1 MANKILYIQKEGVTT
16 GDPAL
21 CSPFLIWS
29 LYAHTA
35 RHIPSLMGRV
45 EEFAVR
51 VYMLLSVGCLVC

>member
-1 MANKILYIQKEGVTT
+1 MANKILYIPKEGVTT

-35 RHIPSLMGRV
+35 RHIPSLTGRV

-51 VYMLLSVGCLVC
+51 AHMLFVVCFVC